1 MRPVTAEVA
10 VATVAP
16 GVDRIAHRAMAAGIR
31 LGEGEEAIPAGADTQ
46 EAEVIVSPNAALLFG
61 LNTAS

>member
-10 VATVAP
+10 VPTVAA
-16 GVDRIAHRAMAAGIR
+16 GVDRIAHRAMGAGIP
-31 LGEGEEAIPAGADTQ
+31 LAAAEAIPAGADTQ
-46 EAEVIVSPNAALLFG
+46 EAEVIVSPNAAPLFV